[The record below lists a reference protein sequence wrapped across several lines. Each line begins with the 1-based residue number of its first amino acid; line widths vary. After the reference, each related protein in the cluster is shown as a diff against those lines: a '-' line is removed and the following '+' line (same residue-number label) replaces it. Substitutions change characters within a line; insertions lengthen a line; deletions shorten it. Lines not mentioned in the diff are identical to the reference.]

1 MRLRRTVGAR
11 KVEEAAAEFVHQKN
25 QGAGE
30 MVQWRRVLSKQSGR
44 ESKSSEPQLWL
55 QAQCCGGQGQKNC
68 WNWIAASLALSS
80 VKDSVSRE

>member
-11 KVEEAAAEFVHQKN
+11 KVEAAAEFVHQN

-44 ESKSSEPQLWL
+44 ESKPSEPQLWL
-55 QAQCCGGQGQKNC
+55 QAQCCGGQGQKDR
-68 WNWIAASLALSS
+68 WDWIAASLALSS